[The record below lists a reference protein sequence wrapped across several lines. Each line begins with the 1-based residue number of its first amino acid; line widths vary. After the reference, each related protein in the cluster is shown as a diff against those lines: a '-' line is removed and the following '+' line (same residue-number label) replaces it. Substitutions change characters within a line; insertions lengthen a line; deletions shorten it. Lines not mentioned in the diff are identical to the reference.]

1 LIERVGGLSKRW
13 WNSPFTARVDEVLR
27 GGGAGRVDEKLS
39 ELTGVLDGGRAW
51 TPIAT
56 GSSQPVIRG
65 KSASQRGRGV
75 TCATRLAG

>member
-1 LIERVGGLSKRW
+1 LIKRVGGLSKRW

-39 ELTGVLDGGRAW
+39 ELIGVLDGGRAR
-51 TPIAT
+51 TPTVA

-65 KSASQRGRGV
+65 KSASQRGRGLHV
-75 TCATRLAG
+75 LLG